1 MKFPPPI
8 LGAVSV
14 AALLLVQPSAY
25 AQDDNPGKLTELKA
39 QIQEMQEGQKESDSR
54 LAKMQAKLDALQTR
68 AHSGSILNTHVLTD
82 ADGKAVEGQAA
93 ALDENFLKTLTHDFT
108 FSAYLRAGFLFNG
121 NGGGGNFN
129 FGPPDDASAEATR
142 ARLGNENDT
151 YMEISWIQSHMLGH
165 SPDVMD
171 VQMTFTPMIRYVQNR
186 NTFTGNILGNNA
198 ERSGNDFDFT
208 MRQIMLDISNVFK
221 AAPEITF
228 WAGQR
233 MYDRFQVEPM
243 DYYLLSTSGFGAG
256 VYNVDLGFG
265 KLWAAWIGGLN
276 AADLSPNIGTHFR
289 HTFDVRIKDI
299 DIGFGK
305 IMPILV
311 GNFEKGGTFT
321 QDYNQGSIVSLT
333 NPLHA
338 DSAWGIGGGFVYDL
352 NFAAG
357 GSANHL
363 QVWALFA
370 RGATNFGNGNT
381 DLGLLTGA
389 EAYQLFKHPGI
400 LPGQTVNV
408 GSVINKARTF
418 RAGFQYYWYPVPFFS
433 LSAWGFWDLGNAG
446 SFVAGTNAA
455 GKTIIA
461 SGNRNIVY
469 FGIRPCFWI
478 TDNIAIQGQAFGT
491 YLDNNRNSFG
501 TNAFGKG
508 GKMGVFTI
516 APTIKP
522 KGGYFTRPELRV
534 FATYAIWSDSL
545 RGATTPSQQSGNDYK
560 PPYNGNT
567 NQGWLLGT
575 QIEWF
580 Y

>member
-1 MKFPPPI
+1 MKFPPSI
-8 LGAVSV
+8 LRAVFV
-14 AALLLVQPSAY
+14 AALLRIQPSAY
-25 AQDDNPGKLTELKA
+25 AQDDNPGNLTGLRDQVDEV
-39 QIQEMQEGQKESDSR
+39 QEMQKETDSR
-54 LAKMQAKLDALQTR
+54 LTKMQARLDARQTR
-68 AHSGSILNTHVLTD
+68 PQSSSILNTHVLSYAD
-82 ADGKAVEGQAA
+82 AKVVEGQTPAS
-93 ALDENFLKTLTHDFT
+93 DDSFVKSLTKDFV
-108 FSAYLRAGFLFNG
+108 FAGYFRAGFLFNG

-142 ARLGNENDT
+142 ARLGNEPDT
-151 YMEISWIQSHMLGH
+151 YLEFSWYQQHLLGH

-171 VQMTFTPMIRYVQNR
+171 VSMTFTPMIRYVQNR

-198 ERSGNDFDFT
+198 ERSGNDFDFNT
-208 MRQIMLDISNVFK
+208 RQILVEMSNVFK

-233 MYDRFQVEPM
+233 LYDRFQVEPM
-243 DYYLLSTSGFGAG
+243 DYYILSTSGYGAG
-256 VYNVDLGFG
+256 VTNVDLGFG
-265 KLWAAWIGGLN
+265 KLWAAWIAGLN
-276 AADLSPNIGTHFR
+276 DGDLSPDIGTHFR

-305 IMPILV
+305 LMPILV

-321 QDYNQGSIVSLT
+321 QDYNQGQIVNLT
-333 NPLHA
+333 NPLRA
-338 DSAWGIGGGFVYDL
+338 DSGWGIGGGFIWDL
-352 NFAAG
+352 NYAMG

-370 RGATNFGNGNT
+370 RGATNFGNGST

-389 EAYQLFKHPGI
+389 EAYQLFKHPGT

-408 GSVINKARTF
+408 GNVINKAHTF
-418 RAGFQYYWYPVPFFS
+418 RAGFQYYWYPTSYFS
-433 LSAWGFWDLGNAG
+433 LAAWGFWDQGNAG
-446 SFVAGTNAA
+446 SFVAGNNAA
-455 GKTIIA
+455 GIIKVA

-469 FGIRPCFWI
+469 FGIRPAFWI
-478 TDNIAIQGQAFGT
+478 MDNIAIQGQAFGT
-491 YLDNNRNSFG
+491 YLDNSRNDFG

-522 KGGYFTRPELRV
+522 KGGYFTRPELRF

-545 RGATTPSQQSGNDYK
+545 RGAVTPSQQSGNDYK

-567 NQGWLLGT
+567 NSGWLFGT